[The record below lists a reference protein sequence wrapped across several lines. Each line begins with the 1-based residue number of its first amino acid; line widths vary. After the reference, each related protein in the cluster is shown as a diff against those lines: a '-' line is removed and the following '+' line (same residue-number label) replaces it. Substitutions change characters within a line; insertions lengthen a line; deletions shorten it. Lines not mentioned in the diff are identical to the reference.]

1 MKINWTVRFKN
12 KTFLAALLAL
22 VVSFIYDMLA
32 LFGVVPGVDESVVM
46 TLCNTVLTLLV
57 GVGVLADPTTK
68 GLADSERAMQY
79 QEPNYTDD
87 PARRRAG
94 YFVAISWQ
102 FRGNFFGTMCVL
114 LVQSLLIQTIY

>member
-1 MKINWTVRFKN
+1 MKINWTVRLKN

-22 VVSFIYDMLA
+22 VVSFVYDMLA

-46 TLCNTVLTLLV
+46 TLCNTVITLLV

-79 QEPNYTDD
+79 QEPN
-87 PARRRAG
+87 
-94 YFVAISWQ
+94 
-102 FRGNFFGTMCVL
+102 
-114 LVQSLLIQTIY
+114 

>member
-22 VVSFIYDMLA
+22 VVSFVYDMLA
-32 LFGVVPGVDESVVM
+32 LFGIVPGMDESVVM

-79 QEPNYTDD
+79 DEPK
-87 PARRRAG
+87 
-94 YFVAISWQ
+94 
-102 FRGNFFGTMCVL
+102 
-114 LVQSLLIQTIY
+114 

>member
-68 GLADSERAMQY
+68 GLADSDRAMQY
-79 QEPNYTDD
+79 DEPKYTAD
-87 PARRRAG
+87 PAHLRAG

-102 FRGNFFGTMCVL
+102 LFRYNVRSF
-114 LVQSLLIQTIY
+114 STIIAHSGHILN

>member
-22 VVSFIYDMLA
+22 VVSFVYDMLA

-68 GLADSERAMQY
+68 GLSDSDRAMQY
-79 QEPNYTDD
+79 QEPK
-87 PARRRAG
+87 
-94 YFVAISWQ
+94 
-102 FRGNFFGTMCVL
+102 
-114 LVQSLLIQTIY
+114 

>member
-22 VVSFIYDMLA
+22 VVSFVYDMLA

-68 GLADSERAMQY
+68 GLADSDMAMKY
-79 QEPNYTDD
+79 QEPK
-87 PARRRAG
+87 
-94 YFVAISWQ
+94 
-102 FRGNFFGTMCVL
+102 
-114 LVQSLLIQTIY
+114 